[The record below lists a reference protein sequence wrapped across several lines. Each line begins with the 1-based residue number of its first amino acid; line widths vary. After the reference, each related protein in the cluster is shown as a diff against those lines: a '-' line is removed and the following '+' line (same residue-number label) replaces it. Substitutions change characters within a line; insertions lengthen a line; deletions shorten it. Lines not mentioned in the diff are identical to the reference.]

1 MIYFRPHFFQDIYT
15 AVGNL
20 YLRPIMNR
28 TDGAEVEE
36 LTDTDTHTITAVH
49 TCLQYIMAL
58 GGWTG
63 LPQSN
68 VAPQHGVDPQS
79 LTQHYLGSDFE
90 HSDTDP
96 DTDVHIVSII

>member
-1 MIYFRPHFFQDIYT
+1 
-15 AVGNL
+15 
-20 YLRPIMNR
+20 
-28 TDGAEVEE
+28 
-36 LTDTDTHTITAVH
+36 
-49 TCLQYIMAL
+49 MAL